1 MSNQIISIC
10 RALPPPEVHPDGSP
24 HTLTPDQLR
33 RVKSMVRNQCCN
45 CGRRVFIQR
54 TAIFLHQCSALVSP
68 PQAALRARKRPNSPL
83 QGEGTAPRSGAVRGS
98 ARQDKHIVC
107 PDAPAAPQSG
117 MVEGAIGQKN
127 AELRHRR
134 KQNASEEMLCSLRG
148 GFLFCSIF
156 LQSAVFYEN
165 GNAQPTVP
173 EGSENHPCTTERLVF
188 RIFAIRLL
196 S

>member
-10 RALPPPEVHPDGSP
+10 RALPPPELHPDGSP

-33 RVKSMVRNQCCN
+33 RVKSMVRKQCCN
-45 CGRRVFIQR
+45 CRLRVFIQR

-68 PQAALRARKRPNSPL
+68 PQAALRAACGPNSPCK
-83 QGEGTAPRSGAVRGS
+83 GEGTAPRSGAVRGS

-127 AELRHRR
+127 AELRHRG
-134 KQNASEEMLCSLRG
+134 KQNAPEGTEHSLRG
-148 GFLFCSIF
+148 GFFFCSNFFAKYWI
-156 LQSAVFYEN
+156 LRKRECSAD
-165 GNAQPTVP
+165 
-173 EGSENHPCTTERLVF
+173 GSRRF
-188 RIFAIRLL
+188 
-196 S
+196 